1 VPQRQRCGIKELR
14 ETVEC
19 AAIAASRNYI
29 AALTP
34 RAGGARGIL
43 RRALEFPQRSGI
55 QRAKCG
61 LISRILGGSK
71 VAPSPGDE
79 KMAYIT
85 MWRVG
90 QLKCVLVLD
99 GGNREL
105 RLIDG
110 PNVVRRQLLS
120 GEASAAALAT
130 QWQGHML
137 G

>member
-1 VPQRQRCGIKELR
+1 
-14 ETVEC
+14 
-19 AAIAASRNYI
+19 
-29 AALTP
+29 
-34 RAGGARGIL
+34 
-43 RRALEFPQRSGI
+43 
-55 QRAKCG
+55 
-61 LISRILGGSK
+61 
-71 VAPSPGDE
+71 
-79 KMAYIT
+79 MAYIT

-110 PNVVRRQLLS
+110 PTVVRRQLLS